1 MRTHI
6 LFFLLFKDLKSLVN
20 SPTVYEIT
28 EQVNDPVRC
37 PIKQYDFYVSKW

>member
-1 MRTHI
+1 MICI
-6 LFFLLFKDLKSLVN
+6 LDLKSLAD
-20 SPTVYEIT
+20 SPIVYEIT

>member
-1 MRTHI
+1 M
-6 LFFLLFKDLKSLVN
+6 FFSSNKDLKSLAN

-28 EQVNDPVRC
+28 EQINDPVRC